1 MPGAVAIIQARMGSS
16 RLPGKVLKLLG
27 EHPVIWHVVE
37 RCRRSSVDA
46 VWVATSD
53 TPADDVLAQWCTHN
67 SVAFYR
73 GSEDDVL
80 SRYVAIAALTQA
92 ERLVRVT
99 GDCPLIAPE
108 IIDLLL
114 GILNDPAVDY
124 AHVKAEE
131 KYPDALPRGLNTEV
145 FWRRT
150 LEAFQRRATSMSHRE
165 HVTLLVEDKSQGFRI
180 RRVPAPEGMAR
191 PGIRLTLDTPDD
203 YVMLQSLFQ
212 ECPITPETPLE
223 ALIACLDQHPEI
235 VALNKHV
242 QQKPV

>member
-1 MPGAVAIIQARMGSS
+1 MPGAIAIIQARMGSS
-16 RLPGKVLKLLG
+16 RLPGKVLRPLG
-27 EHPVIWHVVE
+27 GHPVIWHVVD
-37 RCRRSSVDA
+37 RCCRSSVDA

-53 TPADDVLAQWCTHN
+53 TPADDVLAEWCARN
-67 SVAFYR
+67 GVACYR

-80 SRYVAIAALTQA
+80 SRYVAIAMLTQA

-108 IIDLLL
+108 IINLLL
-114 GILNDPAVDY
+114 DILNDSAVDY
-124 AHVKAEE
+124 VHVKAEE

-150 LEAFQRRATSMSHRE
+150 LEALQQRATSASHRE
-165 HVTLLVEDKSQGFRI
+165 HVTLLVEDISQGFHI

-191 PGIRLTLDTPDD
+191 PGVRLTLDTPDD
-203 YVMLQSLFQ
+203 YVMLQRLFQ
-212 ECPITPETPLE
+212 ECLITPETPLE
-223 ALIACLDQHPEI
+223 TLIACLDQHPEI

-242 QQKPV
+242 QQKSV